1 MSLIA
6 KTNILSSFPETS
18 TNLMINL
25 FCFAEIV
32 TGMKFT
38 NDCKHLIS
46 VSGDR

>member
-1 MSLIA
+1 MPENH
-6 KTNILSSFPETS
+6 NIYNVIIF
-18 TNLMINL
+18 

-32 TGMKFT
+32 TGIKFT